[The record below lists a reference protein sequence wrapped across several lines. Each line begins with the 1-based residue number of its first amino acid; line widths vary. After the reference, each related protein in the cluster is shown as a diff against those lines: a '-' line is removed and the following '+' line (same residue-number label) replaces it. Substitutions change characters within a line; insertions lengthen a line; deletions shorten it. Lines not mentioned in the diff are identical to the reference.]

1 MLIQFQFYRK
11 PPPNPKGPAKFDR
24 AVVLVRD
31 PFEALLAEF
40 NRKQSHNKTGYAAD
54 EKFDTEWQPY
64 LSKSM
69 DCWKDF
75 YLYFKTQ
82 YKPHEVMFTTYEALQ
97 KDTVSELRHVL
108 HFLGYDFP
116 QDVAKCVVQQ
126 KEGLFHREK
135 PVVDQFK
142 YYNAKQKVVLKAMRH
157 EVYKKL
163 GIKILKPY
171 IYDLIIKYL
180 FACLFVSM
188 IQEES
193 NDNYRK
199 SIK

>member
-1 MLIQFQFYRK
+1 M
-11 PPPNPKGPAKFDR
+11 
-24 AVVLVRD
+24 
-31 PFEALLAEF
+31 
-40 NRKQSHNKTGYAAD
+40 S
-54 EKFDTEWQPY
+54 
-64 LSKSM
+64 
-69 DCWKDF
+69 
-75 YLYFKTQ
+75 
-82 YKPHEVMFTTYEALQ
+82 TTHKALQ

-142 YYNAKQKVVLKAMRH
+142 YYNVRQKVVLKAMRH

-163 GIKILKPY
+163 GIKALKPY
-171 IYDLIIKYL
+171 IYGLNIKYL

-188 IQEES
+188 MQEES
-193 NDNYRK
+193 NDNIRK
-199 SIK
+199 

>member
-1 MLIQFQFYRK
+1 M
-11 PPPNPKGPAKFDR
+11 
-24 AVVLVRD
+24 RD
-31 PFEALLAEF
+31 PFETLLAEF

-108 HFLGYDFP
+108 HFLGYNFP

-199 SIK
+199 